1 MPPVS
6 SLTAFGEANTAPAAA
21 VANTA
26 PTQSNDVL
34 RHLLPF
40 SPIILWQYPQI
51 LLNLRHTLIFNMET
65 LNRLKAVLAEKQK
78 TSRWLAEELDKS
90 PVTVSKW
97 CTNSTQ
103 PDLPTLSKIAKLLD
117 IDLKDLIV
125 STKE

>member
-1 MPPVS
+1 MYG
-6 SLTAFGEANTAPAAA
+6 AANTARAAA
-21 VANTA
+21 AANTA
-26 PTQSNDVL
+26 PTLSNNVIKHIWQQLGFRLLSYL
-34 RHLLPF
+34 R
-40 SPIILWQYPQI
+40 I
-51 LLNLRHTLIFNMET
+51 LLSLCLTLIFNMET

-78 TSRWLAEELDKS
+78 TSRWLAEELEKS

-103 PDLPTLSKIAKLLD
+103 PDLPTLSRIAKLLD